1 MGSEFAFAPGAF
13 LLRYGSVL
21 ALFVIVLLFV
31 RHRRVARAEE
41 RRWRGVV
48 LAALVTILGILLFF
62 GGPMAV
68 LVPLM
73 LVYAG
78 PVIFLYLV
86 LPAFVAAALADLG
99 FRALGAERT
108 RFWLGAGIVAAAA
121 ITIIWMGLLFQGDLL
136 VTGSD
141 AILEYAVLG
150 LVPVATALIWWSY
163 LPLEGNGEIAR
174 AFE

>member
-1 MGSEFAFAPGAF
+1 MGSEFAYAPGAF

-31 RHRRVARAEE
+31 RHRRADRAEE
-41 RRWRGVV
+41 KRLRGVI
-48 LAALVTILGILLFF
+48 LSALVTIIGILLYF
-62 GGPMAV
+62 GGPMAI
-68 LVPLM
+68 LVPLL

-99 FRALGAERT
+99 FRALGTEPESRA
-108 RFWLGAGIVAAAA
+108 LGAGIIAAVA
-121 ITIIWMGLLFQGDLL
+121 ITIIWMGLLFQGELL
-136 VTGSD
+136 VLGSE

-150 LVPVATALIWWSY
+150 LVPVSTALIWWSY
-163 LPLEGNGEIAR
+163 LPLEGDGEIAR